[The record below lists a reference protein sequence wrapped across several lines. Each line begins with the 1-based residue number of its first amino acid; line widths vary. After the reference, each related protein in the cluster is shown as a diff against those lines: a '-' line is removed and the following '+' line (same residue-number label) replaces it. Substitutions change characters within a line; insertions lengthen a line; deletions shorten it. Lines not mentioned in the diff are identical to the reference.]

1 MTVKI
6 TKPEINISEKLT
18 ELNGKQDKLIERPAF
33 SCNSS
38 GVYTTTTNEQN
49 ISTFVQSQTVSLN
62 AGGHLVGGKFT
73 APIDGLYHFDLKA
86 SAVFSS
92 GYLFMYIWKNGA
104 AMSNAYHYLFQ
115 TSNSATL
122 SFTIY
127 AQAGDYFEPYTN
139 TNYAG
144 GAISSLLFSGHYIG

>member
-1 MTVKI
+1 MAVKI
-6 TKPEINISEKLT
+6 TKPEINVREKLV
-18 ELNGKQDKLIERPAF
+18 ELDGKQDKLLIRPAF
-33 SCNSS
+33 SCASS
-38 GVYTTTTNEQN
+38 GTYTATTNAQN
-49 ISTFVQSQTVSLN
+49 LSTFVQSQTVSLN

-92 GYLFMYIWKNGA
+92 GYLLLYIYKNGA
-104 AMSNAYHYLFQ
+104 PMTNTSIYFYQ
-115 TSNSATL
+115 TSNSDTL

-127 AQAGDYFEPYTN
+127 AQSGDYFEPYTN

>member
-6 TKPEINISEKLT
+6 TKPEIDIREKLT
-18 ELNGKQDKLIERPAF
+18 ELDGKQDKLLYIPAF
-33 SCNSS
+33 SCASS
-38 GVYTTTTNEQN
+38 GTYTATTDAQN
-49 ISTFVQSQTVSLN
+49 LSTFVQSQTVSLN
-62 AGGHLVGGKFT
+62 AGGKFT
-73 APIDGLYHFDLKA
+73 APISGLYHFDLKA

-92 GYLFMYIWKNGA
+92 GYLLLYIYKNGA
-104 AMSNAYHYLFQ
+104 PMTNTSIYFYQ
-115 TSNSATL
+115 TSNSDTL

-144 GAISSLLFSGHYIG
+144 GAISSMLFSGHYIG

>member
-6 TKPEINISEKLT
+6 TKPEINIREKLV
-18 ELNGKQDKLIERPAF
+18 ELDSKQDKLIQRPAF
-33 SCNSS
+33 SCASS
-38 GVYTTTTNEQN
+38 GTYTATTGPQN
-49 ISTFVQSQTVSLN
+49 LSTFVQSNTVSLN

-73 APIDGLYHFDLKA
+73 APIGGLYHFDLKA

-92 GYLFMYIWKNGA
+92 GYLLLYIYKNGA
-104 AMSNAYHYLFQ
+104 AMTNHSIYFYQ
-115 TSNSATL
+115 TSNSDTL

-127 AQAGDYFEPYTN
+127 AQAGDYFEPYVN

-144 GAISSLLFSGHYIG
+144 GALSSLLFSGHYIG

>member
-1 MTVKI
+1 MAVKI
-6 TKPEINISEKLT
+6 TKPEINVREKLV
-18 ELNGKQDKLIERPAF
+18 ELDGKQDKLIERPAF

-49 ISTFVQSQTVSLN
+49 ISTFVQSNGVSLN
-62 AGGHLVGGKFT
+62 QGGHLVGGKFT
-73 APIDGLYHFDLKA
+73 APIGGLYHFDLKA

-92 GYLFMYIWKNGA
+92 GYLLLYIYKNGA
-104 AMSNAYHYLFQ
+104 TMTNHSIYFYQ
-115 TSNSATL
+115 TSNSDTL

-144 GAISSLLFSGHYIG
+144 GAISSMLFSGHYIG